1 MNFFFGIKNN
11 LFKSEIQ
18 IPLFKNR
25 VSKPS
30 NLKLFGV
37 LPKNDKWSL
46 REIPNRKINNFF
58 FILHDEDISND
69 EIYFLADEKIYE
81 IFDDNKLKKFNSFT
95 DTSPAY
101 RANFKIYIENGGF
114 SSFQSEYP
122 HSMIQKQG
130 TILSSISS
138 LANTDAEKNFI
149 IIKNIFDQ
157 PIQDIFNGYLV
168 NIITKKI
175 EHKYELKV
183 NHTNFIEINNSL
195 IRPEIFFIT
204 DKYLG
209 IPIYLS
215 MKKKFLSFEHTH
227 PPHEYILSNN
237 KYVKV
242 SSLKKEINEILY

>member
-1 MNFFFGIKNN
+1 MVI
-11 LFKSEIQ
+11 
-18 IPLFKNR
+18 
-25 VSKPS
+25 
-30 NLKLFGV
+30 
-37 LPKNDKWSL
+37 

-58 FILHDEDISND
+58 FILYDEDISND

-81 IFDDNKLKKFNSFT
+81 IFDDNKLKKFNSYT
-95 DTSPAY
+95 ITSPAY

-122 HSMIQKQG
+122 HSMTQKQG

-168 NIITKKI
+168 NIITKKV

-209 IPIYLS
+209 IRFI
-215 MKKKFLSFEHTH
+215 FL
-227 PPHEYILSNN
+227 
-237 KYVKV
+237 
-242 SSLKKEINEILY
+242 